1 MDIHFLLQ
9 PTRTQMSVIVRDIAT
24 CNLTT
29 EKYGLSLSPRQIQTL
44 LESRSNAL
52 KNAGR
57 VEFGQGVLKKLIY
70 AFCDSPYLTQ
80 SNYEEALITLQD
92 MFYCFKNE
100 SMDTISDDELIDAM
114 KYVFNGKAH
123 GSLECLSTSL
133 EHLCHNVRDGL
144 TYEDSEVDERYGVS
158 ADVEDYNE

>member
-9 PTRTQMSVIVRDIAT
+9 PTRTQISVIVRDIET

-44 LESRSNAL
+44 LECRSNAL
-52 KNAGR
+52 KDTGR

-80 SNYEEALITLQD
+80 SNYEEALATLQD

-100 SMDTISDDELIDAM
+100 SMDTNLRRRTD
-114 KYVFNGKAH
+114 
-123 GSLECLSTSL
+123 
-133 EHLCHNVRDGL
+133 
-144 TYEDSEVDERYGVS
+144 
-158 ADVEDYNE
+158 

>member
-9 PTRTQMSVIVRDIAT
+9 PTRTQISVIVRDIET

-44 LESRSNAL
+44 LECRSNAL
-52 KNAGR
+52 KDTGR

-80 SNYEEALITLQD
+80 SNYEEALATLQD

-100 SMDTISDDELIDAM
+100 SMDTISDDELIEAM
-114 KYVFNGKAH
+114 KYVFKGRAH
-123 GSLECLSTSL
+123 GSLECISASL
-133 EHLCHNVRDGL
+133 EH
-144 TYEDSEVDERYGVS
+144 
-158 ADVEDYNE
+158 